1 MDIARPFALK
11 FPLRNTLVLS
21 FVLQI
26 VLAVGAVTYL
36 SFRSGQKAVNDLAAQ
51 LRSELIA
58 RIDGELRKYLGS
70 PHDFN
75 RLNAS
80 AFAEGSFDMVNASN
94 ANQFLTQVQISPFI
108 YSSYCGD
115 AQGQYLGAYRLF
127 YQGSA
132 TIAMSASN
140 AATKQNFYFY
150 AMDRRGTRQ
159 QLLQKLR
166 PYDPRKRPWYIAA
179 VNSNRPIW
187 SEVYLDF
194 ASGLP
199 TITASEPVYNAQGD
213 VLGVCATDV
222 VLLED
227 LRKFLAS
234 LSIGKTGQAFI
245 IDRSGFMLSSSTKEP
260 LTVGQGENA
269 KLITAIQS
277 EEPLVKETAQYL
289 QRQFG
294 SFDQIQ
300 RSQQIDYVLNGERQ
314 LVQVLPLNDGK
325 GIDWLIVVVVPESDF
340 MGQIEAN
347 TRTTVLLTFAALM
360 IAILVGIRTSNWI
373 SRPLLRLAEASEAI
387 AQGNLKQQV
396 EEASSIAEVA
406 TLSQSFNG
414 MSRQLKDSVEAL
426 HTANEELEAR
436 VDRRTAEL
444 RKEKERSEQLL
455 LNILPEEIADRLMR
469 TNESPAEHFEEAT
482 ILFADIVGFTSLS
495 ARMDPL
501 ELVAG
506 LNQIF
511 SAFDHLTEKYG
522 LEKIKTIGDAYMV
535 VGGLPTARP
544 DHAEAIANMALD
556 MQDYMQDVENV
567 FGESLQIRI
576 GINTG
581 SVIAGVIGIKK
592 FIYDLWGDAVNVAS
606 RMESHGKP
614 GYIQVTAA
622 TYAKLKDKYLLEPRG
637 TVEVKGRGEM
647 MTYWLLNRRWSSK
660 TIVIHN
666 QTGYQ
671 LKPGRAGL
679 KPAIYR

>member
-277 EEPLVKETAQYL
+277 EEPLVKDTAQYL

-647 MTYWLLNRRWSSK
+647 MTYWLLNRR
-660 TIVIHN
+660 
-666 QTGYQ
+666 
-671 LKPGRAGL
+671 
-679 KPAIYR
+679 

>member
-647 MTYWLLNRRWSSK
+647 MTYWLLNRR
-660 TIVIHN
+660 
-666 QTGYQ
+666 
-671 LKPGRAGL
+671 
-679 KPAIYR
+679 

>member
-11 FPLRNTLVLS
+11 FPLRTTLVLP

-36 SFRSGQKAVNDLAAQ
+36 SFRSGQKAVNDLATQ

-234 LSIGKTGQAFI
+234 LSIGKAGQAFI

-300 RSQQIDYVLNGERQ
+300 RSQQIDYVLKGERQ

-387 AQGNLKQQV
+387 AQGNLNQQV

-414 MSRQLKDSVEAL
+414 MSRQLKDSVQAL

-501 ELVAG
+501 QLVAG

-511 SAFDHLTEKYG
+511 SAFDHLTEKYE
-522 LEKIKTIGDAYMV
+522 LEKIKTIGDAYKV

-556 MQDYMQDVENV
+556 MQHYMQDVENV

-622 TYAKLKDKYLLEPRG
+622 TYAKLKDKYILEPRG

-647 MTYWLLNRRWSSK
+647 MT
-660 TIVIHN
+660 I
-666 QTGYQ
+666 GC
-671 LKPGRAGL
+671 
-679 KPAIYR
+679 

>member
-1 MDIARPFALK
+1 MGIVKNSVLK
-11 FPLRNTLVLS
+11 LPLRNTLVLP

-26 VLAVGAVTYL
+26 FLAVGAVTYL
-36 SFRSGQKAVNDLAAQ
+36 SFRSGQGAVNDLATQ
-51 LRSELIA
+51 LRNELTA

-75 RLNAS
+75 RLNGA
-80 AFAEGSFDMVNASN
+80 AFAEGSFDLVNASN
-94 ANQFLTQVQISPFI
+94 AKQFLTQVQISPFI

-132 TIAMSASN
+132 TIAMSVSN
-140 AATKQNFYFY
+140 DATSRDFYFY
-150 AMDRRGTRQ
+150 GMDNRGNRQ
-159 QLLQKLR
+159 QVLQKLR

-179 VNSNRPIW
+179 VNAKRPIW

-245 IDRSGFMLSSSTKEP
+245 IDRSGSMLSSSTKEP
-260 LTVGQGENA
+260 LTTGQGENA

-277 EEPLVKETAQYL
+277 EEPLVRETAQYL
-289 QRQFG
+289 QQQFG
-294 SFDQIQ
+294 GFDQIN
-300 RSQQIDYVLNGERQ
+300 RSQQLGYTLRGERQ
-314 LVQVLPLNDGK
+314 LVQISPLNDGK
-325 GIDWLIVVVVPESDF
+325 GIDWLIVVVVPEADF
-340 MGQIEAN
+340 MGQIDAN
-347 TRTTVLLTFAALM
+347 TRNTILLTLAALM

-387 AQGNLKQQV
+387 AQGNLNQHV
-396 EEASSIAEVA
+396 EETSAIAEVA

-426 HTANEELEAR
+426 HTVNEELEAR

-501 ELVAG
+501 QLVAG

-535 VGGLPTARP
+535 VGGLPVSRP

-556 MQDYMQDVENV
+556 MQAYMQDMENV
-567 FGESLQIRI
+567 FGEALQIRI

-581 SVIAGVIGIKK
+581 AVIAGVIGIKK

-614 GYIQVTAA
+614 GYIQVTTA
-622 TYAKLKDKYLLEPRG
+622 TYDKLKDKYLLEPRG

-647 MTYWLLNRRWSSK
+647 MTYWLLERRE
-660 TIVIHN
+660 
-666 QTGYQ
+666 
-671 LKPGRAGL
+671 
-679 KPAIYR
+679 

>member
-11 FPLRNTLVLS
+11 FPLRTTLVLP

-36 SFRSGQKAVNDLAAQ
+36 SFRSGQKAVNDLATQ

-140 AATKQNFYFY
+140 AATQQNFYFY

-234 LSIGKTGQAFI
+234 LSIGKAGQAFI

-300 RSQQIDYVLNGERQ
+300 RSQQIDYVLKGERQ

-387 AQGNLKQQV
+387 AQGNLNQQV

-426 HTANEELEAR
+426 HTANEELEGR

-501 ELVAG
+501 QLVAG

-535 VGGLPTARP
+535 VGGLPTARH
-544 DHAEAIANMALD
+544 DHAEAIANIALD
-556 MQDYMQDVENV
+556 MQDYMALP
-567 FGESLQIRI
+567 GLLCL
-576 GINTG
+576 T
-581 SVIAGVIGIKK
+581 K
-592 FIYDLWGDAVNVAS
+592 GDFV
-606 RMESHGKP
+606 
-614 GYIQVTAA
+614 QVGQFFEDPER
-622 TYAKLKDKYLLEPRG
+622 K
-637 TVEVKGRGEM
+637 
-647 MTYWLLNRRWSSK
+647 W
-660 TIVIHN
+660 
-666 QTGYQ
+666 
-671 LKPGRAGL
+671 
-679 KPAIYR
+679 